1 MSVTVPE
8 SFTKRILKAKKFKGT
23 YQEKR
28 FCKDLSKYKDIVVFK
43 TSDDPNVALDFSLFL
58 DLQSSSSKW
67 VGLTRTDDDG
77 FCIWTDLD
85 DNIPFDDYEFEIKT
99 VRSSDTEVQLK
110 LRIQDGNKSG
120 SKSMSVDGQGFDLS
134 TIKWSDYEPKKL
146 LSSFLGFV
154 MSIQWNWAAIKQSI
168 EFVGVS
174 IIYLVTEIPNMI
186 RFVGEFVLRAFR
198 EFSNLIHV
206 LTPIFMAIIDMCSKI
221 FGVSFMLISDVIRS
235 GRNRNPA
242 IAAGQHEQQQRLTYR

>member
-186 RFVGEFVLRAFR
+186 RFVGEFVLPIQQPVTHNQPG
-198 EFSNLIHV
+198 SIDHLLNS
-206 LTPIFMAIIDMCSKI
+206 TPIQPAPLPHTPVGSSLAIIPGMIPTHHHSQGYVK
-221 FGVSFMLISDVIRS
+221 GW
-235 GRNRNPA
+235 
-242 IAAGQHEQQQRLTYR
+242 